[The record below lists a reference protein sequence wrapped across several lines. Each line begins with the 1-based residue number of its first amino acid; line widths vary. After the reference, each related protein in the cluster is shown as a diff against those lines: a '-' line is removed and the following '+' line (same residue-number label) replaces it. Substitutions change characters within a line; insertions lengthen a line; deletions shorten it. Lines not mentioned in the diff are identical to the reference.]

1 MTTSTF
7 FANILALNNI
17 DDETRAKAKELHAKA
32 VAEEA
37 KAEAKRQEKRDADTA
52 LVNAMIDALKSAD
65 EPMTTSEVAGV
76 LGCSPSKVTAL
87 YKGYLADDTHIV
99 RGEAKDNKNAMKKTY
114 AYKA

>member
-32 VAEEA
+32 VNEEA
-37 KAEAKRQEKRDADTA
+37 KAEAKRAEKRDADMA
-52 LVNAMIDALKSAD
+52 LVNAMIDALKGSD
-65 EPMTTSEVAGV
+65 EPMTTSEVASAID
-76 LGCSPSKVTAL
+76 CSPSKVTAL
-87 YKGYLADDTHIV
+87 YKGYLADDPHIV
-99 RGEAKDNKNAMKKTY
+99 RDEVKDAKNVMKKTY